1 MKSLLRVVAEQSEIR
16 PSLTSLTS
24 FTSNIDLE
32 DVYCSNYSISGA
44 TNIHSNTVKTPGGKI
59 LQDGSFDG
67 EKRKKKANTNHFF
80 NIFMGDY
87 KEYLSEVY
95 LFCIQIQRKGENL
108 RQNFKKCS
116 YLHLMKIS

>member
-44 TNIHSNTVKTPGGKI
+44 TNIHCNTVKTPGGKI
-59 LQDGSFDG
+59 LQDGSF
-67 EKRKKKANTNHFF
+67 H
-80 NIFMGDY
+80 
-87 KEYLSEVY
+87 
-95 LFCIQIQRKGENL
+95 GENIAYID
-108 RQNFKKCS
+108 NFIR
-116 YLHLMKIS
+116 LAHLGKTMKDQYGPKICHT